1 MMLVTCSGCGKNLK
15 IKPELAGKRLRC
27 PGCGQAVR
35 PDLALPASVGGPQ
48 GAAWNKRWL
57 WITLA
62 VFLLLGLGGLALL
75 WPPSPRPSPP
85 VAQEKERGVAAK
97 NYAQQYFQ
105 SFKGNDVMPDGWNV
119 FSQRPE
125 ASVHVEPA
133 GLRITLPP
141 GGLNQMQSAGVG
153 SHFGIKGDFEITLHY
168 EILEDPDPTNVSKA
182 GTRLSLSVNLDTP
195 LLGTPQE
202 EVAYFTRSLAT
213 KGFLTWV
220 RNRHAPKP
228 LQQTFPTEATT
239 GRLRLVRSGDEL
251 SFLTSVG
258 VDQPFQLLLTYRFG
272 AEEVQK
278 ILICGTTGGE
288 KAQIDLRISDLLIR
302 ADAIPGALP
311 EEGGRGWLLAGL
323 FVALTVGAILAL
335 GLWLRKRGS
344 AAGQAP
350 TDDVRF
356 EGTWGHA

>member
-27 PGCGQAVR
+27 PGCGKAVG
-35 PDLALPASVGGPQ
+35 PGLAQPASVQ
-48 GAAWNKRWL
+48 GLQGWAAWNKRWL

-75 WPPSPRPSPP
+75 WPPFPPPSPP
-85 VAQEKERGVAAK
+85 VAQEKEMGVAAK

-105 SFKGNDVMPDGWNV
+105 SFKGNDTRPDDWNF
-119 FSQRPE
+119 FSQRPDVS
-125 ASVHVEPA
+125 AHIEPD

-153 SHFGIKGDFEITLHY
+153 SLFGIKGDFEITLHF

-182 GTRLSLSVNLDTP
+182 GTRLSLAVNLDNS
-195 LLGTPQE
+195 LLGTPNE

-213 KGFLTWV
+213 NGFLTWV
-220 RNRHAPKP
+220 RCRHAPGP
-228 LQQTFPTEATT
+228 LSNTFPTLATT

-251 SFLTSVG
+251 SYLASVG
-258 VDQPFQLLLTYRFG
+258 VDQPFQLLEKYRFG

-288 KAQIDLRISDLLIR
+288 KAQLDLRVSDLLIR
-302 ADAIPGALP
+302 ADTITGAP
-311 EEGGRGWLLAGL
+311 AAEGGRGWLLAGL
-323 FVALTVGAILAL
+323 LVALTVGAILTVGFL
-335 GLWLRKRGS
+335 FRKRGED
-344 AAGQAP
+344 GQIP
-350 TDDVRF
+350 KEVQL
-356 EGTWGHA
+356 EGTFGHA